1 MAGLPPRPREDP
13 RPLKGVLRSFAYAWE
28 GVGYAWR
35 VQRNFRLQVYLGL
48 LALGLALW
56 LGVSPL
62 PVLLLIALV
71 LSLELLN
78 TALEALTDLV
88 SPVYH
93 PLAKR
98 AKDTAAAAVLVASLS
113 ALLVGLYLF
122 LPPLLARLGLS

>member
-1 MAGLPPRPREDP
+1 M
-13 RPLKGVLRSFAYAWE
+13 VRSFGYAWE
-28 GVGYAWR
+28 GVVYAWR
-35 VQRNFRLQVYLGL
+35 VQRNFRLEVYLGL
-48 LALGLALW
+48 LALGLSLW
-56 LGVSPL
+56 LGVSPV

-78 TALEALTDLV
+78 TALEALTDLA

-98 AKDTAAAAVLVASLS
+98 AKDTAAAAVLLASLL

-122 LPPLLARLGLS
+122 LPPLLGRLGLS

>member
-1 MAGLPPRPREDP
+1 MA
-13 RPLKGVLRSFAYAWE
+13 RSFLYALE
-28 GVGYAWR
+28 GLAYAWR
-35 VQRNFRLQVYLGL
+35 VQRNFRLQAHLGL
-48 LALGLALW
+48 LALLMALW
-56 LGVSPL
+56 LGVDPV

-78 TALEALTDLV
+78 TALEALADLA

-98 AKDTAAAAVLVASLS
+98 AKDTAAAAVLLASLL

-122 LPPLLARLGLS
+122 LPPLLSRLGLS

>member
-1 MAGLPPRPREDP
+1 MGRVPPRPREDP
-13 RPLKGVLRSFAYAWE
+13 HPLKGVVRSFGYAWE
-28 GVGYAWR
+28 GVVYAWR
-35 VQRNFRLQVYLGL
+35 VQRNFRLEVYLGL
-48 LALGLALW
+48 LALGLSLW
-56 LGVSPL
+56 LGVSPV

-78 TALEALTDLV
+78 TALEALTDLA

-98 AKDTAAAAVLVASLS
+98 AKDTAAAAVLLASLL

-122 LPPLLARLGLS
+122 LPPLLGRLGLS